1 MKNRF
6 RILLIAAGFAAG
18 SAAQAEIGTTTKVDE
33 TISFEHASKA
43 PADGLQRLAAV
54 IEPNLIE
61 PAIPEPATTAW
72 LVGGLVVIAAFA
84 RRRKAR

>member
-1 MKNRF
+1 MKTRL

-33 TISFEHASKA
+33 TISFELASRA
-43 PADGLQRLAAV
+43 PVDGPQRLAAV

-61 PAIPEPATTAW
+61 PAIPEPATTAL